1 MLRSIRQIVRL
12 RKLAAAPTCNLL
24 LNKTGASCA
33 ISGNMRSQLHT
44 SSIAQK
50 YDKKSSRRTEDI
62 DSDDEVD
69 EDFKDD
75 RDSKVV
81 KTKVNSL
88 RADLLLKSGLG
99 MARK

>member
-1 MLRSIRQIVRL
+1 MFRSLRQIARL
-12 RKLAAAPTCNLL
+12 RKFVTVPARNILHTTAVPCDTS
-24 LNKTGASCA
+24 ASRVA
-33 ISGNMRSQLHT
+33 ELHT
-44 SSIAQK
+44 SSIVSK
-50 YDKKSSRRTEDI
+50 YDKKSSSRREDI
-62 DSDDEVD
+62 DSDDEAD
-69 EDFKDD
+69 DDFKDD